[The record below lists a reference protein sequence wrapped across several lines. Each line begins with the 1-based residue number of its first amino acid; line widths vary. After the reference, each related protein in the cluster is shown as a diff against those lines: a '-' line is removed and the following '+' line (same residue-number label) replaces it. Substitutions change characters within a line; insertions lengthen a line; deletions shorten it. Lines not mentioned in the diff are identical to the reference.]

1 MFRLIVTVDRL
12 KVSSSHADDRVQSFS
27 HLLSPEVNDHLFKLL
42 IFGFIC
48 FAELL

>member
-1 MFRLIVTVDRL
+1 MFMLVRVEQL
-12 KVSSSHADDRVQSFS
+12 KGSFSSVDDRIQSFP

-48 FAELL
+48 FAQLL